1 MCPDEFDEILSALDR
16 ESARIR
22 VRVEPR
28 RYNKPA
34 TVISGFPTG
43 VDLAE
48 TTRALK
54 NRLATGG
61 SVVDGEVYLQGDH
74 RARIREEL
82 GKLGFDPETIE
93 VSDIELPRKGRRG

>member
-1 MCPDEFDEILSALDR
+1 MGNEEFDEILSALDR

-48 TTRALK
+48 TTRQLK

-74 RARIREEL
+74 RGRIREEL
-82 GKLGFDPETIE
+82 ARLGFDGDTIE
-93 VSDIELPRKGRRG
+93 VSDVQLPKRGRRG

>member
-1 MCPDEFDEILSALDR
+1 MSDEEFDEILSALDR
-16 ESARIR
+16 ETARIR
-22 VRVEPR
+22 VRAEPR

-48 TTRALK
+48 ITRSLK

-74 RARIREEL
+74 RGRIREEL
-82 GKLGFDPETIE
+82 GRLGFDPETVE
-93 VSDIELPRKGRRG
+93 VSDAALPKRGRHG

>member
-1 MCPDEFDEILSALDR
+1 MANNDFDEILSALDR

-22 VRVEPR
+22 VRAEPR

-34 TVISGFPTG
+34 TVISGFPSG
-43 VDLAE
+43 VDLE
-48 TTRALK
+48 EITRSLK

-74 RARIREEL
+74 RGRIREEL
-82 GKLGFDPETIE
+82 GRLGFDPETIE
-93 VSDIELPRKGRRG
+93 ISNAQLPKRGHRG